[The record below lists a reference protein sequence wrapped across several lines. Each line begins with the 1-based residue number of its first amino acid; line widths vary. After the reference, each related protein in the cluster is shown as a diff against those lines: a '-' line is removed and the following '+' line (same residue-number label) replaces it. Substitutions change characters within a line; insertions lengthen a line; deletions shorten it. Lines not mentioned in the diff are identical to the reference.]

1 MRHIT
6 ACSIYLAGARASART
21 ATQAWGCV
29 AADERAAAADT
40 GGGGGTCLR
49 TRWRADV
56 GADHRHEPP
65 DDLSRPAG
73 PAGEAEEAERADP
86 TPGRRAQEAA
96 RSVSAA
102 G

>member
-6 ACSIYLAGARASART
+6 ACSLYLADARASART
-21 ATQAWGCV
+21 ATEAGECV
-29 AADERAAAADT
+29 AADERAAAANT

-56 GADHRHEPP
+56 GADHRHEPA
-65 DDLSRPAG
+65 DDLSGSAG
-73 PAGEAEEAERADP
+73 LAGEAKEAERADP
-86 TPGRRAQEAA
+86 PPGRRAQEAA
-96 RSVSAA
+96 RSVSGA